1 VGTAYLDWAGLALI
15 FLILGGLAH
24 GFSRRTLRVAM
35 LVSTIAGIVVVTRVG
50 LLDTGGHRSTLA
62 AAFLA
67 GADRLAQVMFSPVLP
82 SGPAAVPP
90 GLTGWVMLLVL
101 LVTGF
106 AALDTVCALR
116 EQPRV
121 QVADPRSEPGGAPEP
136 GRPYPGDQRGLLE
149 ELRFRLPAVEVRKP
163 ALMPGGSTLDTLAS
177 LISDSGG
184 TGAKATAALMQAVH
198 ALEAQPRTYEVRVY
212 SERCSADGH
221 RQADGNWLHVT
232 VDLRNVRTGQNVA
245 VRMLPPCPPDEAA
258 KRVAGYTARQVFK
271 HDHSTPAWAV
281 GSADG
286 EDLSAYL
293 LAAEISPR
301 TSTFPDVYECRQR
314 QRSILESA
322 VRQSRNAGLVQY
334 ELAAMCDLDGDNLE
348 SLRLHLDNRVR
359 HPRLLRGRYRLAMSL
374 SMLADPLFESQW
386 RAPGASAG
394 QETGDLAVRREEIIR
409 RLGWAGLLGGPDEPG
424 IADLLRDPDPSGDRE
439 RAVKLT
445 FLAVARREFLAYR
458 RSAQVPSLLWSALRH
473 RSERRLRLETLR
485 APPGWR
491 HPRRRMLAFD
501 ISLEVNNQRLNR
513 LRAPAFADGQL
524 TAAQERVLRRLG
536 LREVLQ
542 AGAPWVYGRVPWQA
556 VYSAAHL
563 YALRTSSGLPDPGGA
578 ETAVRLLRL
587 AVSDPDC
594 DLVRPSEWIAMDPDL
609 RSLRGFPSFDAFVRE
624 QARWDFAPS
633 PATTAGDPWFRQ
645 RLPDSGAAAAG
656 AAPPAHVSSARPTR
670 KGPDP
675 AALVPS
681 PAPPAG
687 QAAASQESKR
697 KPRHSVP

>member
-1 VGTAYLDWAGLALI
+1 LT
-15 FLILGGLAH
+15 
-24 GFSRRTLRVAM
+24 
-35 LVSTIAGIVVVTRVG
+35 
-50 LLDTGGHRSTLA
+50 

-563 YALRTSSGLPDPGGA
+563 YALRTSSGLPDPDSA

-633 PATTAGDPWFRQ
+633 PVTTAGDPWFRQ

-656 AAPPAHVSSARPTR
+656 GAPPAHVSSARPTR